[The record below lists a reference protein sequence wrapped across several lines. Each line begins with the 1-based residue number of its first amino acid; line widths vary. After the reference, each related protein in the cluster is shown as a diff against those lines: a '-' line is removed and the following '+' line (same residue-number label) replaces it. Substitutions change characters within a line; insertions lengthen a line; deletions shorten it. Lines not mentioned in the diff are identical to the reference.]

1 MATAAIKL
9 SAETACRLCRSRAVK
24 TKGQWLKAK
33 DMNYTETLDY
43 LFTAMPS
50 FQQVGGDAYKP
61 GLERIAEFCRT
72 IGNPQRS
79 YFVIHIAGTNGKGS
93 VSNMLA
99 AVLQQA
105 GYQTGLFTSPHLT
118 DFRER
123 IRVNGEMIPK
133 QKVVNFVDR
142 YKAEMERLQLSFFE
156 MTTAMA
162 FDYFAQSDVE
172 VAVIETGLGGR
183 LDATNIVQPLISV
196 ITNIG
201 LEHTEYLGNSLPKIA
216 REKGGIIKKCTPV
229 VVGEKNPNYNLVLEE
244 IAEDLRSEL
253 IYANEAFTL
262 EDSYYE
268 DDKQVVT
275 MTRTRD
281 GYPYQLRLDLLGEYQ
296 RQNLVTA
303 ASVLDKLH
311 EATPLSI
318 SRRAFVEGVREVS
331 KLTSFRGR
339 WQVLSQEPLV
349 VCDTGHNE
357 HGIAEVAKQLASR
370 TNSGKLFCVMGFC
383 GDKEFDK
390 MVALM
395 PKDAH
400 YIFTQ
405 ASIRRAASL
414 DKISEV
420 ATSLSLDFEIAETV
434 AEAMA
439 KAQSQLSAEDML
451 FVGGSTFVVA
461 EALNL

>member
-1 MATAAIKL
+1 
-9 SAETACRLCRSRAVK
+9 
-24 TKGQWLKAK
+24 
-33 DMNYTETLDY
+33 MNYTETLDY
-43 LFTAMPS
+43 LFSSMPS
-50 FQQVGGDAYKP
+50 FQHVGGDAYKP

-72 IGNPQRS
+72 IGNPQRN

-105 GYQTGLFTSPHLT
+105 GYHTGLFTSPHLT

-142 YKAEMERLQLSFFE
+142 YKADMERLQLSFFE

-183 LDATNIVQPLISV
+183 LDATNVVQPLVSV

-229 VVGEKNPNYNLVLEE
+229 IVGEKNSNYNLVLEE
-244 IAEDLRSEL
+244 IAQDLRSE
-253 IYANEAFTL
+253 ITYADEAFVL
-262 EDSYYE
+262 GECGFE
-268 DDKQVVT
+268 AGKQVVT
-275 MTRTRD
+275 MTRQRD

-296 RQNLVTA
+296 RKNLVTVA
-303 ASVLDKLH
+303 TVLDILH
-311 EATPLSI
+311 ESTPLSI
-318 SRRAFVEGVREVS
+318 SRRAFVEGVRDVTT
-331 KLTSFRGR
+331 LTSFAGR
-339 WQVLSQEPLV
+339 WQVLNEKPMV
-349 VCDTGHNE
+349 VCDTAHNA
-357 HGIAEVAKQLASR
+357 HGIAEVAEQLKAR
-370 TNSGKLFCVMGFC
+370 TNSGRLICVLGFC
-383 GDKEFDK
+383 EDKEFK
-390 MVALM
+390 TMLQLM
-395 PKDAH
+395 PQDAH

-405 ASIRRAASL
+405 ASIRRAATPE
-414 DKISEV
+414 KIAEV
-420 ATSLSLDFEIAETV
+420 ATSLSLDFELAPTV
-434 AEAMA
+434 AEAVA
-439 KAQSQLSAEDML
+439 VAESQLAEEDML
-451 FVGGSTFVVA
+451 YIGGSTFVVA
-461 EALNL
+461 EALEMIN

>member
-1 MATAAIKL
+1 
-9 SAETACRLCRSRAVK
+9 
-24 TKGQWLKAK
+24 
-33 DMNYTETLDY
+33 MNYTETLDY
-43 LFTAMPS
+43 LFSSMPS

-61 GLERIAEFCRT
+61 GLERISEFCRS
-72 IGNPQRS
+72 IGNPQRN
-79 YFVIHIAGTNGKGS
+79 YFVIHITGTNGKGS

-142 YKAEMERLQLSFFE
+142 HKMEMERLQLSFFE

-183 LDATNIVQPLISV
+183 LDATNVVQPIISV

-201 LEHTEYLGNSLPKIA
+201 LEHTEYLGDSLPKIA
-216 REKGGIIKKCTPV
+216 REKGGIIKKCTSV

-244 IAEDLRSEL
+244 IAQDLRSEL
-253 IYANEAFTL
+253 IYANEAFSL
-262 EDSYYE
+262 GECGFVGG
-268 DDKQVVT
+268 KQVVT
-275 MTRTRD
+275 MTRSRD

-296 RQNLVTA
+296 RQNLATVAT
-303 ASVLDKLH
+303 VLDTLH
-311 EATPLSI
+311 EKTPLSI

-331 KLTSFRGR
+331 QLTAFRGR
-339 WQVLSQEPLV
+339 WQVLSEKPLI
-349 VCDTGHNE
+349 VCDTAHNE
-357 HGIAEVAKQLASR
+357 HGIAEVARQLKSR
-370 TNSGKLFCVMGFC
+370 TNSGKLVCVMGFC
-383 GDKEFDK
+383 EDKDFAK
-390 MVALM
+390 MLAQM
-395 PKDAH
+395 PSDAH

-405 ASIRRAASL
+405 ASIRRAATVE
-414 DKISEV
+414 KISEV
-420 ATSLSLDFEIAETV
+420 ATALALDFEVEPSVEA
-434 AEAMA
+434 AMA
-439 KAQSQLSAEDML
+439 KAQQQLAEEDML
-451 FVGGSTFVVA
+451 FIGGSTFVVA
-461 EALNL
+461 EVLESIAK

>member
-1 MATAAIKL
+1 
-9 SAETACRLCRSRAVK
+9 
-24 TKGQWLKAK
+24 
-33 DMNYTETLDY
+33 MNYTETLDY
-43 LFTAMPS
+43 LFSSMPS

-61 GLERIAEFCRT
+61 GLERISEFCRM
-72 IGNPQRS
+72 IGNPQRN

-123 IRVNGEMIPK
+123 IRVNGEMISK

-142 YKAEMERLQLSFFE
+142 HREEMERLQLSFFE

-201 LEHTEYLGNSLPKIA
+201 LEHTEYLGDSLPKIA
-216 REKGGIIKKCTPV
+216 REKGGIIKKCTTV
-229 VVGEKNPNYNLVLEE
+229 VVGEKNPKYNLVLEE
-244 IAEDLRSEL
+244 IAADLRSEL
-253 IYANEAFTL
+253 IYANEAFTIGNCSF
-262 EDSYYE
+262 EGN
-268 DDKQVVT
+268 KQVVT
-275 MTRTRD
+275 LNRTRD

-296 RQNLVTA
+296 RQNLATVAT
-303 ASVLDKLH
+303 VLDTLH
-311 EATPLSI
+311 EKSPLSI

-331 KLTSFRGR
+331 QLTSFRGR
-339 WQVLSQEPLV
+339 WQVLSPNPLV
-349 VCDTGHNE
+349 VCDTAHNE
-357 HGIAEVAKQLASR
+357 HGIAEVAKQLKSR
-370 TNSGKLFCVMGFC
+370 TSGGKLLCVMGFC
-383 GDKEFDK
+383 EDKEFSK
-390 MVALM
+390 MLALM
-395 PKDAH
+395 PGDAH

-405 ASIRRAASL
+405 ASIRRAAPT
-414 DKISEV
+414 DKIAEV
-420 ATSLSLDFEIAETV
+420 ATSLRLNFEV
-434 AEAMA
+434 AVSVEEALA
-439 KAQSQLSAEDML
+439 KAQQQLREGDML
-451 FVGGSTFVVA
+451 YIGGSTFVVA
-461 EALNL
+461 EALPHFD

>member
-1 MATAAIKL
+1 
-9 SAETACRLCRSRAVK
+9 
-24 TKGQWLKAK
+24 
-33 DMNYTETLDY
+33 MNYTETLDY
-43 LFTAMPS
+43 LFSSMPS

-61 GLERIAEFCRT
+61 GLERIAEFCRSM
-72 IGNPQRS
+72 GNPQRN

-93 VSNMLA
+93 VSNMLS

-105 GYQTGLFTSPHLT
+105 GYHVGLFTSPHLT

-142 YKAEMERLQLSFFE
+142 HKAEMERLQLSFFE

-183 LDATNIVQPLISV
+183 LDATNIVQPLVSV

-201 LEHTEYLGNSLPKIA
+201 LEHTEYLGDSLPKIA

-244 IAEDLRSEL
+244 IASDLSSEL
-253 IYANEAFTL
+253 IYANEAFEL
-262 EDSYYE
+262 GECGFE
-268 DDKQVVT
+268 GNKQVIT
-275 MTRTRD
+275 MTRLRD

-296 RQNLVTA
+296 RQNLATVAT
-303 ASVLDKLH
+303 VLDKLH
-311 EATPLSI
+311 SSTPLSI
-318 SRRAFVEGVREVS
+318 SRRAFVEGIRDVTA
-331 KLTSFRGR
+331 LTSFRGR
-339 WQVLSQEPLV
+339 WQILSERPLV
-349 VCDTGHNE
+349 VCDTAHNE
-357 HGIAEVAKQLASR
+357 HGITEVAKQLEER
-370 TNSGKLFCVMGFC
+370 TNEGELFCIMGFC

-390 MVALM
+390 MLALM
-395 PKDAH
+395 PPYAH

-414 DKISEV
+414 EKIAEV
-420 ATSLSLDFEIAETV
+420 AETLDRDYEVAPTV
-434 AEAMA
+434 AEALA
-439 KAQSQLSAEDML
+439 KAKELLTEDDML
-451 FVGGSTFVVA
+451 FIGGSTFVVA
-461 EALNL
+461 EALERLAEVSR

>member
-1 MATAAIKL
+1 
-9 SAETACRLCRSRAVK
+9 
-24 TKGQWLKAK
+24 
-33 DMNYTETLDY
+33 MNYTETLDY
-43 LFTAMPS
+43 LFSSMPS

-61 GLERIAEFCRT
+61 GLERIAEFCRSM
-72 IGNPQRS
+72 GNPQRS
-79 YFVIHIAGTNGKGS
+79 YFVIHVAGTNGKGS

-142 YKAEMERLQLSFFE
+142 HKSEMERLQLSFFE

-162 FDYFAQSDVE
+162 FDYFAHSDVE

-201 LEHTEYLGNSLPKIA
+201 LEHTEYLGDSLPKIA
-216 REKGGIIKKCTPV
+216 REKGGIIKKCTPII
-229 VVGEKNPNYNLVLEE
+229 VGEKNSNYNLVLEE
-244 IAEDLRSEL
+244 IASDLRSEL

-262 EDSYYE
+262 GECSY
-268 DDKQVVT
+268 DGNKQVVT

-296 RQNLVTA
+296 RQNLATVAT
-303 ASVLDKLH
+303 VLDKLH

-339 WQVLSQEPLV
+339 WQTLSQEPLI

-357 HGIAEVAKQLASR
+357 HGLAEVAKQLNARS
-370 TNSGKLFCVMGFC
+370 NSGKLICVMGFC
-383 GDKEFDK
+383 SDKEFDR
-390 MVALM
+390 MLALM
-395 PKDAH
+395 PSEAH

-414 DKISEV
+414 EKMTEV
-420 ATSLSLDFEIAETV
+420 ATALALDFEVAPTV
-434 AEAMA
+434 EEAVA
-439 KAQSQLSAEDML
+439 KAQLQLSKEDML
-451 FVGGSTFVVA
+451 FIGGSTFVVA
-461 EALNL
+461 EALPLF

>member
-1 MATAAIKL
+1 
-9 SAETACRLCRSRAVK
+9 
-24 TKGQWLKAK
+24 
-33 DMNYTETLDY
+33 MNYTETLDY
-43 LFTAMPS
+43 LFSSMPS

-79 YFVIHIAGTNGKGS
+79 YFVIHVAGTNGKGS

-142 YKAEMERLQLSFFE
+142 YKSEMERLQLSFFE

-172 VAVIETGLGGR
+172 VAIIETGLGGR

-216 REKGGIIKKCTPV
+216 REKGGIIKKCTPI
-229 VVGEKNPNYNLVLEE
+229 VVGEKNSNYNLVLEE
-244 IAEDLRSEL
+244 IASDLRSEL
-253 IYANEAFTL
+253 IYANEAFVL
-262 EDSYYE
+262 EECGYDGY
-268 DDKQVVT
+268 KQVVT

-281 GYPYQLRLDLLGEYQ
+281 NHPYQVRLDLLGEYQ
-296 RQNLVTA
+296 RQNLATA
-303 ASVLDKLH
+303 ATVLDTLH
-311 EATPLSI
+311 EKTPLSI
-318 SRRAFVEGVREVS
+318 SRRAFVEGIREVS
-331 KLTSFRGR
+331 QLTSFRGR
-339 WQVLSQEPLV
+339 WQVLSQKPLV

-357 HGIAEVAKQLASR
+357 HGIAEVAKQLQNRS
-370 TNSGKLFCVMGFC
+370 NSGKLLCVMGFC
-383 GDKEFDK
+383 EDKDFSN
-390 MVALM
+390 MLALM
-395 PKDAH
+395 PRDAH
-400 YIFTQ
+400 YVFTK

-414 DKISEV
+414 EKIAEV
-420 ATSLSLDFEIAETV
+420 ASSFALDFEV
-434 AEAMA
+434 AERVSEAVA
-439 KAQSQLSAEDML
+439 KAKERLTEEDML
-451 FVGGSTFVVA
+451 FIGGSTFVVA
-461 EALNL
+461 EALEQ

>member
-1 MATAAIKL
+1 
-9 SAETACRLCRSRAVK
+9 
-24 TKGQWLKAK
+24 
-33 DMNYTETLDY
+33 MNYTETLDY
-43 LFTAMPS
+43 LFSSMPS

-61 GLERIAEFCRT
+61 GLERIAEFCRC
-72 IGNPQRS
+72 IGNPQRN

-123 IRVNGEMIPK
+123 IRVNGEMISK

-142 YKAEMERLQLSFFE
+142 YKVEMERLQLSFFE

-183 LDATNIVQPLISV
+183 LDATNIVQPIISV

-201 LEHTEYLGNSLPKIA
+201 LEHTEYLGDSLPKIA

-229 VVGEKNPNYNLVLEE
+229 IVGEKNSNYNLVLEE
-244 IAEDLRSEL
+244 IANDLRSEL
-253 IYANEAFTL
+253 TYADEVFTL
-262 EDSYYE
+262 GECHFE
-268 DDKQVVT
+268 EDKQVVT

-281 GYPYQLRLDLLGEYQ
+281 GYPYRLRLDLLGEYQ
-296 RQNLVTA
+296 RQNLATVA
-303 ASVLDKLH
+303 ATLDKLH

-318 SRRAFVEGVREVS
+318 SRRAFVEGVRDVTH
-331 KLTSFRGR
+331 LTSFRGR
-339 WQVLSQEPLV
+339 WQVLSEKPQII
-349 VCDTGHNE
+349 CDTAHNE
-357 HGIAEVAKQLASR
+357 HGIVEVAKQLKTRS
-370 TNSGKLFCVMGFC
+370 NKGELICVMGFC
-383 GDKEFDK
+383 EDKDFSK
-390 MVALM
+390 MLAQM
-395 PKDAH
+395 PREAH

-414 DKISEV
+414 EQITSI
-420 ATSLSLDFEIAETV
+420 ATPLGLDFEVIPTV
-434 AEAMA
+434 VEALA
-439 KAQSQLSAEDML
+439 KAQQLLTAEGML
-451 FVGGSTFVVA
+451 FIGGSTFIVA
-461 EALNL
+461 EALPLFKSV

>member
-1 MATAAIKL
+1 
-9 SAETACRLCRSRAVK
+9 
-24 TKGQWLKAK
+24 
-33 DMNYTETLDY
+33 MNYTETLDY
-43 LFTAMPS
+43 LFSSMPS

-61 GLERIAEFCRT
+61 GLERIAEFCRS
-72 IGNPQRS
+72 IGNPQRN

-142 YKAEMERLQLSFFE
+142 HKAEMERLQLSFFE

-183 LDATNIVQPLISV
+183 LDATNIVQPVISV

-201 LEHTEYLGNSLPKIA
+201 LEHTEYLGDSLPKIA

-229 VVGEKNPNYNLVLEE
+229 VVGEKNSNYNLVLEE
-244 IAEDLRSEL
+244 IADDLRSEL
-253 IYANEAFTL
+253 IYANDAFTL
-262 EDSYYE
+262 GECGFE
-268 DDKQVVT
+268 GNKQVVT
-275 MTRTRD
+275 LNRTRD

-296 RQNLVTA
+296 RQNLATVA
-303 ASVLDKLH
+303 AVLDTLH
-311 EATPLSI
+311 ETTPLSI
-318 SRRAFVEGVREVS
+318 SRRAFVEGVRDVAQ
-331 KLTSFRGR
+331 LTAFRGR
-339 WQVLSQEPLV
+339 WQVLSEKPLV

-357 HGIAEVAKQLASR
+357 HGIAEVAKQLNGR
-370 TNSGKLFCVMGFC
+370 TNSGKLLCVMGFC
-383 GDKEFDK
+383 EDKDFSK
-390 MVALM
+390 MLAQM
-395 PKDAH
+395 PSDAH
-400 YIFTQ
+400 YFFTQ
-405 ASIRRAASL
+405 ASIRRAASVE
-414 DKISEV
+414 KISEV
-420 ATSLSLDFEIAETV
+420 ATALGLDFEV
-434 AEAMA
+434 AQSVEEALA
-439 KAQSQLSAEDML
+439 KAQQQLADEDML
-451 FVGGSTFVVA
+451 FIGGSTFVVA
-461 EALNL
+461 EALPLFS

>member
-1 MATAAIKL
+1 
-9 SAETACRLCRSRAVK
+9 
-24 TKGQWLKAK
+24 
-33 DMNYTETLDY
+33 MNYTETLDY
-43 LFTAMPS
+43 LFSSMPS
-50 FQQVGGDAYKP
+50 FQHVGGDAYKP

-72 IGNPQRS
+72 IGNPQRN

-105 GYQTGLFTSPHLT
+105 GYHTGLFTSPHLT

-142 YKAEMERLQLSFFE
+142 YKADMERLQLSFFE

-183 LDATNIVQPLISV
+183 LDATNVVQPLVSV

-229 VVGEKNPNYNLVLEE
+229 IVGEKNSNYNLVLEE
-244 IAEDLRSEL
+244 IAQDLRSE
-253 IYANEAFTL
+253 ITYADEAFVL
-262 EDSYYE
+262 GECGFE
-268 DDKQVVT
+268 GGKQVVT
-275 MTRTRD
+275 MTRQRD

-296 RQNLVTA
+296 RKNLVTVA
-303 ASVLDKLH
+303 TVLDILH
-311 EATPLSI
+311 ESTPLSI
-318 SRRAFVEGVREVS
+318 SRRAFVEGVRDVTT
-331 KLTSFRGR
+331 LTSFAGR
-339 WQVLSQEPLV
+339 WQVLNEKPMV
-349 VCDTGHNE
+349 VCDTAHNA
-357 HGIAEVAKQLASR
+357 HGIAEVAEQLKAR
-370 TNSGKLFCVMGFC
+370 TNSGRLICVLGFC
-383 GDKEFDK
+383 EDKEFK
-390 MVALM
+390 TMLQLM
-395 PKDAH
+395 PQDAH

-405 ASIRRAASL
+405 ASIRRAATPE
-414 DKISEV
+414 KIADV
-420 ATSLSLDFEIAETV
+420 ATSLSLDFELAPTV
-434 AEAMA
+434 AEAVA
-439 KAQSQLSAEDML
+439 VAESQLAEEDML
-451 FVGGSTFVVA
+451 YIGGSTFVVA
-461 EALNL
+461 EALEQRR

>member
-1 MATAAIKL
+1 
-9 SAETACRLCRSRAVK
+9 
-24 TKGQWLKAK
+24 
-33 DMNYTETLDY
+33 MNYTETLEY
-43 LFTAMPS
+43 LFSSMPS

-61 GLERIAEFCRT
+61 GLERISEFCRM
-72 IGNPQRS
+72 IGNPQRN
-79 YFVIHIAGTNGKGS
+79 YFVVHVAGTNGKGS

-123 IRVNGEMIPK
+123 IRVNGEMISK

-142 YKAEMERLQLSFFE
+142 YKGDMERLQLSFFE

-201 LEHTEYLGNSLPKIA
+201 LEHTEYLGDSLPKIA
-216 REKGGIIKKCTPV
+216 REKGGIIKKCTTV

-244 IAEDLRSEL
+244 IANDLRSEL

-262 EDSYYE
+262 ENCSIE
-268 DDKQVVT
+268 GSKQLIT
-275 MTRTRD
+275 LNRTRD
-281 GYPYQLRLDLLGEYQ
+281 GHPYQLRLDLLGEYQ
-296 RQNLVTA
+296 RQNLATVAT
-303 ASVLDKLH
+303 VLDTLH
-311 EATPLSI
+311 EKTPLSI

-331 KLTSFRGR
+331 QLTSFRGR
-339 WQVLSQEPLV
+339 WQVLSDRPFV
-349 VCDTGHNE
+349 VCDTAHNE
-357 HGIAEVAKQLASR
+357 HGITEVAKQLKSR
-370 TNSGKLFCVMGFC
+370 TNAGKLYCLMGFC
-383 GDKEFDK
+383 EDKDFSK
-390 MVALM
+390 MLAQM
-395 PKDAH
+395 PSDAH

-405 ASIRRAASL
+405 ASIRRAASTE
-414 DKISEV
+414 KI
-420 ATSLSLDFEIAETV
+420 AEIAEMLHLDYELLPTIP
-434 AEAMA
+434 EALT
-439 KAQSQLSAEDML
+439 KAQSLLTEEHML
-451 FVGGSTFVVA
+451 FIGGSTFVVA
-461 EALNL
+461 EVLPLFN

>member
-1 MATAAIKL
+1 
-9 SAETACRLCRSRAVK
+9 
-24 TKGQWLKAK
+24 
-33 DMNYTETLDY
+33 MNYTETLDY
-43 LFTAMPS
+43 LFSSMPS

-61 GLERIAEFCRT
+61 GLERIAEFCRS
-72 IGNPQRS
+72 IGNPQRN
-79 YFVIHIAGTNGKGS
+79 YFVIHVAGTNGKGS
-93 VSNMLA
+93 VSNMVA

-142 YKAEMERLQLSFFE
+142 YKVEMERLQLSFFE

-201 LEHTEYLGNSLPKIA
+201 LEHTEYLGDSLPKIA

-229 VVGEKNPNYNLVLEE
+229 VVGEKNSNYNLVLEE
-244 IAEDLRSEL
+244 IANDLRSEL
-253 IYANEAFTL
+253 TYANETFVL
-262 EDSYYE
+262 GDCGY
-268 DDKQVVT
+268 DGNKQVIT

-296 RQNLVTA
+296 RTNLATVAT
-303 ASVLDKLH
+303 VLDILH
-311 EATPLSI
+311 EKTPLSI

-331 KLTSFRGR
+331 ELTSFRGR
-339 WQVLSQEPLV
+339 WQILSQKPLI
-349 VCDTGHNE
+349 VCDTAHNE
-357 HGIAEVAKQLASR
+357 HGIAEVAKQLQRGS
-370 TNSGKLFCVMGFC
+370 NSGKLLCVMGFC
-383 GDKEFDK
+383 EEKEFSK
-390 MVALM
+390 MLALM
-395 PKDAH
+395 PNDAH
-400 YIFTQ
+400 YIFTK

-414 DKISEV
+414 EKIAGV
-420 ATSLSLDFEIAETV
+420 ATALGLDFEVIESV
-434 AEAMA
+434 ADAVTKA
-439 KAQSQLSAEDML
+439 KEMLSEEDML
-451 FVGGSTFVVA
+451 FIGGSTFVVA
-461 EALNL
+461 EALE

>member
-1 MATAAIKL
+1 
-9 SAETACRLCRSRAVK
+9 
-24 TKGQWLKAK
+24 
-33 DMNYTETLDY
+33 MNYTETLDY
-43 LFTAMPS
+43 LFSSMPS
-50 FQQVGGDAYKP
+50 FQHVGGDAYKP
-61 GLERIAEFCRT
+61 GLERISEFCRS
-72 IGNPQRS
+72 IGNPQRN

-123 IRVNGEMIPK
+123 IRVNGEMISK
-133 QKVVNFVDR
+133 QKVTNFVDR

-183 LDATNIVQPLISV
+183 LDATNIVQPILSV

-201 LEHTEYLGNSLPKIA
+201 LEHTEYLGDSLPKIA

-229 VVGEKNPNYNLVLEE
+229 VVGEKNSNYNLVLEE
-244 IAEDLRSEL
+244 IAQDMRSE
-253 IYANEAFTL
+253 ITYAEEAFSL
-262 EDSYYE
+262 GECGFE
-268 DDKQVVT
+268 GDKQVVT

-296 RQNLVTA
+296 RKNLATVATA
-303 ASVLDKLH
+303 LDRLH
-311 EATPLSI
+311 ESTPLSI
-318 SRRAFVEGVREVS
+318 SRRAFVEGVRDVTA
-331 KLTSFRGR
+331 LTSFRGR
-339 WQVLSQEPLV
+339 WQVLSDKPFI
-349 VCDTGHNE
+349 VCDTAHNE
-357 HGIAEVAKQLASR
+357 HGIAEVAKQLQAR
-370 TNSGKLFCVMGFC
+370 TNSGRLLCVMGFC
-383 GDKEFDK
+383 EDKEFSK
-390 MVALM
+390 MLALM
-395 PKDAH
+395 PSSAH

-414 DKISEV
+414 EKISEI
-420 ATSLSLDFEIAETV
+420 ASSLNLDFELAPTV
-434 AEAMA
+434 AEALA
-439 KAQSQLSAEDML
+439 KAHEQLTDEDML
-451 FVGGSTFVVA
+451 YIGGSTFVVA
-461 EALNL
+461 EVLE